1 MFGVYG
7 CVWFLFAVCGFALL
21 FDWLWMVV
29 TISAVRVGWLVLF
42 TAVAV
47 VWFDCLRFLVKLIV
61 LYLLVL
67 WFDSV
72 GVLRLNVNVLV

>member
-1 MFGVYG
+1 
-7 CVWFLFAVCGFALL
+7 
-21 FDWLWMVV
+21 MVV

-61 LYLLVL
+61 LCLLVL
-67 WFDSV
+67 WFASV
-72 GVLRLNVNVLV
+72 GVLKFNVDGLV